1 MVLIS
6 VNGDKNL
13 EETLCDN
20 VYILSYHWENEVYF
34 EKNTLQKMNLLK
46 KKIETALC
54 SPSPKFGVNNSVDQA
69 KVCLHYWCAIH
80 LNFFSESVPSNS

>member
-46 KKIETALC
+46 RKLKPHCAL
-54 SPSPKFGVNNSVDQA
+54 P
-69 KVCLHYWCAIH
+69 
-80 LNFFSESVPSNS
+80 VPSLG